1 MRITLYGGFA
11 EKGRTCVG
19 VESAGYRVLLD
30 AGVMT
35 SARGRA
41 DYYPAIAA
49 DALRAQHAI
58 VIAHAHE
65 DHVAALGFC
74 VANGFRGRI
83 FMTQETARESREIL
97 VDYAERAD
105 AALVQAA
112 KIEPLPVGP
121 NALALGPFTLSTGRS
136 GHIAGGVWCAL
147 DDGRTR
153 LVYCSDVA
161 SSSPV
166 FAYDPI
172 PRCDALVIDA
182 SYADDATSP
191 ADRAAE
197 IAAWIGARPQGCVL
211 PTPLFGRS
219 AELLAIVP
227 EPIALA
233 PGMRD
238 ALVAQIE
245 AADWLTTDV
254 AGRLRARL
262 ARASDH
268 DGQSALPRAALLCHD
283 GMGMS
288 GSSPAILDLARAS
301 VHPTLFTGHV
311 PAGTAG
317 ERMVRDGLASW
328 IRLPTHPTLPE
339 NIALCAAVA
348 PSLVLGHSC
357 DAASLARLAR
367 HIPNLRADVKTGD
380 TVSVSEVQPPVS
392 EV

>member
-1 MRITLYGGFA
+1 MRIVLYGGFA

-35 SARGRA
+35 SARGA
-41 DYYPAIAA
+41 DYHPSIGAE
-49 DALRAQHAI
+49 ALRTQDAI
-58 VIAHAHE
+58 VLAHAHE

-74 VANGFRGRI
+74 IANGFHGRI
-83 FMTQETARESREIL
+83 FMTPETARESGAIL
-97 VDYAERAD
+97 ADYAEPAH
-105 AALVQAA
+105 AALARAA
-112 KIEPLPVGP
+112 TIEPLPVGP
-121 NALALGPFTLSTGRS
+121 NALALGPFTVSTGRS
-136 GHIAGGVWCAL
+136 GHIVGGVWCAL

-161 SSSPV
+161 PAGPV

-172 PRCDALVIDA
+172 PRCDALIIDA
-182 SYADDATSP
+182 SYADDATSV
-191 ADRAAE
+191 AERAADV
-197 IAAWIGARPQGCVL
+197 AAWIGARAQGCVL

-238 ALVAQIE
+238 ALSKQIA
-245 AADWLTTDV
+245 AADWLIDGM
-254 AGRLRARL
+254 AARLRARL

-288 GSSPAILDLARAS
+288 GSSPAILAIARAS
-301 VHPTLFTGHV
+301 AHPALFTGHI
-311 PAGTAG
+311 PGGTPG
-317 ERMVRDGLASW
+317 ERMMRDGLASW

-339 NIALCAAVA
+339 NVALCAAAA
-348 PSLVLGHSC
+348 PALVLGHSC
-357 DAASLARLAR
+357 DAAALARLAR
-367 HIPNLRADVKTGD
+367 HIPNLRAEAKTGD
-380 TVSVSEVQPPVS
+380 RILVTPCAS
-392 EV
+392 